1 LRPTITFLTNATDLG
16 TVRSLRVSISGA
28 LIYPAPQLDAAK
40 QWWTDLLGIEPYFDR
55 PFYVGFQVG
64 GYELALMPDADP
76 ADGALVYW
84 GVPDVAE
91 AVASAVEAGSTEHTP
106 VADVGDGIVT
116 ATVRTP
122 GGTIL
127 GLTFNPNFSLD

>member
-1 LRPTITFLTNATDLG
+1 MSIPLEGLR
-16 TVRSLRVSISGA
+16 TV
-28 LIYPAPQLDAAK
+28 IYPAPDLDFAK
-40 QWWTDLLGIEPYFDR
+40 QWWTALLGIDPYFDQ
-55 PFYVGFQVG
+55 PFYVGFSIA
-64 GYELALMPDADP
+64 GYELALMPDANP

-91 AVASAVEAGSTEHTP
+91 AVAVAMASGSSEHTP

-122 GGTIL
+122 DGSIL
-127 GLTFNPNFSLD
+127 GMIYNPNFCLD

>member
-1 LRPTITFLTNATDLG
+1 MSIPIEGLR
-16 TVRSLRVSISGA
+16 TV
-28 LIYPAPQLDAAK
+28 IYPAPDLEEAK
-40 QWWTDLLGIEPYFDR
+40 QWWATILGVDPYFDQ
-55 PFYVGFQVG
+55 PFYVGFNLG

-84 GVPDVAE
+84 GVPDVE
-91 AVASAVEAGSTEHTP
+91 QAVGIAKAAGSVEHTP

-122 GGTIL
+122 DGTIL
-127 GLTFNPNFSLD
+127 GLIFNPNFTLD

>member
-1 LRPTITFLTNATDLG
+1 MSIPLEGLR
-16 TVRSLRVSISGA
+16 TV
-28 LIYPAPQLDAAK
+28 IYPAPDLDATK
-40 QWWTDLLGIEPYFDR
+40 QWWTAMLGIAPYFDQ
-55 PFYVGFQVG
+55 PFYVGFNVG

-84 GVPDVAE
+84 GVHDVAE
-91 AVASAVEAGSTEHTP
+91 AVAAATAAGSTEHTP

-122 GGTIL
+122 DGTIL
-127 GLTFNPNFSLD
+127 GLISNPNFTLG

>member
-1 LRPTITFLTNATDLG
+1 MTIPLEGLR
-16 TVRSLRVSISGA
+16 TV
-28 LIYPAPQLDAAK
+28 IYTAHELDEAK
-40 QWWTDLLGIEPYFDR
+40 QWWTRLLGIDPYFDQ
-55 PFYVGFQVG
+55 PFYVGFHVA

-91 AVASAVEAGSTEHTP
+91 AVARAVETGSIEHTP

-122 GGTIL
+122 DGNIL
-127 GLTFNPNFSLD
+127 GLIYNPNFRIG